1 MGQRIV
7 GLLIQ
12 AVNILKDVIKRIIGV
27 FDFILCLVGVMPT
40 KNLRL
45 RFVILRDEKGV
56 PLAKEDVVLGAYE
69 NTVML
74 LSRTA
79 KLNIIPVGWR
89 VVNAPYASPRA
100 ALDVHCTDG
109 AWSDDTG
116 EAGAYYRSVMARTTA
131 GDLTGYGAPV
141 TVFIVRKI
149 SDRNGCSLG
158 ALTDYVT
165 VEAGVISRTPRL
177 IAHEIGHACG
187 LWHVGDK
194 ANLMV
199 ANGPGDQLSRW
210 QIAVLRNSRHV
221 TYL

>member
-12 AVNILKDVIKRIIGV
+12 VVNILKDVIKRVVSI
-27 FDFILCLVGVMPT
+27 FDFLLCLLGVMPT
-40 KNLRL
+40 KKLRV
-45 RFVILRDEKGV
+45 RFVILRDEKGI
-56 PLAKEDVVLGAYE
+56 PLAKEDVVMEAYE
-69 NTVML
+69 STMKL
-74 LSRTA
+74 LSRA
-79 KLNIIPVGWR
+79 AHLDIIPIGWR

-116 EAGAYYRSVMARTTA
+116 AAGAYYRSVMARTTA

-165 VEAGVISRTPRL
+165 VEAGVITRTPRL

-194 ANLMV
+194 TNLMV
-199 ANGPGDQLSRW
+199 AKDPGDRLSRW
-210 QIAVLRNSRHV
+210 QLAVLRNSRHV
-221 TYL
+221 TYF